1 MKTETKSNLSFVI
14 EGYYYKG
21 RGSKKATKCFP
32 SLNNLLAQAE
42 KSPYAYNSDKKKYMN
57 IASISIRK
65 GLRGWKASGR
75 IQLNYRFYEPMDGH
89 YRDYDNISASAHK
102 IINDALVKCK
112 VIQDDSPKH
121 LAPSIDEFFYTKGT
135 PKIEVFIKELEK

>member
-1 MKTETKSNLSFVI
+1 MEQKNNLSFTI

-32 SLNNLLAQAE
+32 SLNNLLSQAE

-57 IASISIRK
+57 IAITSIRK
-65 GLRGWKASGR
+65 GLKGWKASGR
-75 IQLNYRFYEPMDGH
+75 IKLHYQYYEPMDGH
-89 YRDYDNISASAHK
+89 YRDYDNISGAAHK

-112 VIQDDSPKH
+112 VIHDDSPRY
-121 LAPSIDEFFYTKGT
+121 LAPSTDEFFYTKGT
-135 PKIEVFIKELEK
+135 PKIIVTIEELEK